1 MDRESSRGKKIV
13 RNYLSLKLAH
23 LVFSLFSSPK
33 ETVGSSVC
41 NLTGSHHPSWNLFF
55 HNILGLLGW
64 LSKDLL
70 MWASKRQTKM
80 GEDKS
85 RHLAE
90 DRITFYYWFQSFP
103 TLFCNWA
110 HQQLHLSRR
119 GSQNNNRAQ
128 QCKKKIIF
136 IVFTMCVF
144 LYYVCNITSNDLLF
158 EKSTVLSSWDMT
170 TTYPIPQRKDFPSV
184 SFLTTHCLYKKTQII
199 FLPILEMLKLI
210 NTSHISAI
218 LISTP
223 FPCPWISGRTVQT
236 KIQQS
241 LTHTLWTSGFLYKN
255 QINLTW
261 LSLGLQHSSPWI
273 RY

>member
-1 MDRESSRGKKIV
+1 MSLQCVYFYIMSVISHPMIYCLK
-13 RNYLSLKLAH
+13 NQQYYLHEIWLRHIPSLKERIFLQ
-23 LVFSLFSSPK
+23 FLFLQH
-33 ETVGSSVC
+33 T
-41 NLTGSHHPSWNLFF
+41 
-55 HNILGLLGW
+55 
-64 LSKDLL
+64 
-70 MWASKRQTKM
+70 AYTK
-80 GEDKS
+80 KH
-85 RHLAE
+85 R
-90 DRITFYYWFQSFP
+90 SF
-103 TLFCNWA
+103 
-110 HQQLHLSRR
+110 
-119 GSQNNNRAQ
+119 
-128 QCKKKIIF
+128 
-136 IVFTMCVF
+136 
-144 LYYVCNITSNDLLF
+144 
-158 EKSTVLSSWDMT
+158 
-170 TTYPIPQRKDFPSV
+170 
-184 SFLTTHCLYKKTQII
+184 